1 MIVEHTNV
9 ELINLL
15 TLHLYFITI
24 CYFNEEIENK
34 NFRQEWKEKETRTAL
49 QKTYN

>member
-1 MIVEHTNV
+1 MYI
-9 ELINLL
+9 LL
-15 TLHLYFITI
+15 LFATFAIS
-24 CYFNEEIENK
+24 NEEIENK